1 MSIAGVAP
9 TDASASSSMAI
20 LNDMRDAK
28 AFSRSKFNTLAVCA
42 MLAASLACAAQTPSA
57 SAIKRPATQVSER
70 DVRAEMD
77 FLASDAMQGRGS
89 GTQFELIA
97 GAYIASMLQEFGVE
111 PAGEPGADGKPGYI
125 QTVSLQQSFVAP
137 PVLTAGNAQ
146 FTHGKEIAVSAVV
159 RPQWNGPLQK
169 LKTGDAVQAGAVLLV
184 SAGEDISGLRA
195 LLGRLAE
202 KQPAA
207 ILVADSPQLR
217 TVFTRSASRPA
228 RLPQTEK
235 GGAPMTLGPGVTVI
249 LLGPEATSQISALN
263 DGAPISFGGQV
274 KDEGF
279 TTWNVVGKL
288 TGTDDKATGQAVL
301 LGAHMDHLGVDP
313 KLQGDQIFNG
323 ADDDASGTIAVMEL
337 ARVLAAGPKPKRTVY
352 FVLFGSEEKGGLGSQ
367 YFINHT
373 PVPLEKIV
381 TELEFEMM
389 GRPDAKVPA
398 RTLWLTGFDRSDLG
412 TELAAHGAN
421 LVADPHPEEN
431 FFMRSD
437 NYTLAKRGVVAHTVS
452 SFGLHSDY
460 HHPSD
465 DASKI
470 DFDHLTSSIN
480 SMVKPIE
487 WLVDS
492 DFAPKWNAGKK
503 P

>member
-1 MSIAGVAP
+1 MDRSDRRVKLGLRFNSFVAW
-9 TDASASSSMAI
+9 TILSASI
-20 LNDMRDAK
+20 
-28 AFSRSKFNTLAVCA
+28 
-42 MLAASLACAAQTPSA
+42 ACAAQTPSA
-57 SAIKRPATQVSER
+57 AANQKQAAQVSER
-70 DVRAEMD
+70 NVRAEMD
-77 FLASDAMQGRGS
+77 FLASDALQGRGS

-97 GAYIASMLQEFGVE
+97 GTYIASMLQEFGVE

-125 QTVSLQQSFVAP
+125 QTVNLLQQTFVAP
-137 PVLTAGNAQ
+137 PVLTAGNGQ
-146 FTHGKEIAVSAVV
+146 FTHGKEIAVTTAAQ
-159 RPQWNGPLQK
+159 PQWSGPLQK
-169 LKTGDAVQAGAVLLV
+169 LKTGDAVQSGAVLLV
-184 SAGEDISGLRA
+184 SAGEDVTGFRA
-195 LLGRLAE
+195 LLGQLAE
-202 KQPAA
+202 KHPAA
-207 ILVADSPQLR
+207 VLVEDSPQLH
-217 TVFTRSASRPA
+217 TVFNRTASRPA

-235 GGAPMTLGPGVTVI
+235 GGAPMTLDAAVNII
-249 LLGPEATSQISALN
+249 LLGPKATSQISALN
-263 DGAPISFGGQV
+263 DGATISFAGQV
-274 KDEGF
+274 KEEGS

-288 TGTDDKATGQAVL
+288 TGTDEKSSGQAVL

-337 ARVLAAGPKPKRTVY
+337 GRVLAAGPKPRRTVY

-367 YFINHT
+367 YFINHN
-373 PVPLEKIV
+373 PVALEKIV

-437 NYTLAKRGVVAHTVS
+437 NYTLAKRGVVAHTIS

-460 HHPSD
+460 HRPSD
-465 DASKI
+465 EVSRI

-480 SMVKPIE
+480 SMLKPLE

-492 DFAPKWNAGKK
+492 DFVPKWNPGKK